1 MRIRGPDETDSSS
14 QMKFT
19 DEELLQI
26 IEDVTV
32 ALGQILLTHRE
43 LTEGLVDQQSE
54 LSQRKIDGLKKR
66 IDLEKSRLVKLKRL
80 RRRKTE
86 LEKLRQDRL
95 KKSQGKTAMSS

>member
-1 MRIRGPDETDSSS
+1 MRFADD
-14 QMKFT
+14 
-19 DEELLQI
+19 ELLQI

-32 ALGQILLTHRE
+32 ALGQILLSHRE

-66 IDLEKSRLVKLKRL
+66 IDLERTRLLKLKRI
-80 RRRKTE
+80 RRRKAE

-95 KKSQGKTAMSS
+95 QKTQGRTAMTG

>member
-1 MRIRGPDETDSSS
+1 MR
-14 QMKFT
+14 FT
-19 DEELLQI
+19 DDELLQI

-32 ALGQILLTHRE
+32 ALGQILLSHRE

-66 IDLEKSRLVKLKRL
+66 IDLERTRMLKLKRI
-80 RRRKTE
+80 RRRKAE

-95 KKSQGKTAMSS
+95 KKSQGRTAMTG